1 MGQVRVERGGP
12 LIVHSIDS
20 DGGLR
25 FSFAEAGNTLQ
36 ILPRMSHLSQFLVLA
51 GSLLQLRS
59 SLLDSLLH
67 GFK

>member
-1 MGQVRVERGGP
+1 VGQVRVERGGP

-25 FSFAEAGNTLQ
+25 FSFAETGNTLQ
-36 ILPRMSHLSQFLVLA
+36 VLPRLPHLSKILLLA
-51 GSLLQLRS
+51 GPLLQLRS

-67 GFK
+67 SVN